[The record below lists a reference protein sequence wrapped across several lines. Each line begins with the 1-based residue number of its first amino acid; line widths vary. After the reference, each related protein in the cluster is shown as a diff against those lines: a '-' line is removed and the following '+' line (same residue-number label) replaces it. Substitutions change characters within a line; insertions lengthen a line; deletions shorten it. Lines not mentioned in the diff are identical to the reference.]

1 MWKDSSDGRASAR
14 RWALAV
20 VGLVCLV
27 TAADGGA
34 RTLPG
39 SSRVPEPAAASAPD
53 MLILADGLVRGGRLP
68 EARTLLNQVREEFPD
83 TAWARWGDLGL
94 GFLALARGRTVEA
107 RPYYEAAAVGGF
119 RDTASIVLALLDA
132 QDGKTAEGAAV
143 LDVLASDPSR
153 SPSVQEAAGLG
164 AGYVRY
170 WTGDYRGAAL
180 AFADVA
186 DRHGGGPLVDDAL
199 YGLARTLLQLGDPMS
214 AEQVLERI
222 GELPAQGF
230 DASRVRPALANL
242 SLREILRATRQRY
255 DSAPLGQADQM
266 LVALLDVNGRVLATE
281 ALAKLARSEGRAPAV
296 TSLAE
301 AARNAADAL
310 ARQRVTARPS
320 TGTRTSDAT
329 GAERAQDAA
338 NQSGASPGGAPQARQ
353 HAGGAGAADSGR
365 ARLLVLFALLA
376 TLVVPIVRRM
386 RPA

>member
-1 MWKDSSDGRASAR
+1 
-14 RWALAV
+14 
-20 VGLVCLV
+20 
-27 TAADGGA
+27 
-34 RTLPG
+34 
-39 SSRVPEPAAASAPD
+39 

-68 EARTLLNQVREEFPD
+68 EARTLLNQVKEEFPD

-107 RPYYEAAAVGGF
+107 QPYYEAAAVGGF

-132 QDGKTAEGAAV
+132 QDGRTAEGAAV

-164 AGYVRY
+164 AAYVRY
-170 WTGDYRGAAL
+170 WTRDYRGAAL

-230 DASRVRPALANL
+230 DESHVRPALANL

-255 DSAPLGQADQM
+255 DTAPLGQADQM
-266 LVALLDVNGRVLATE
+266 LVALLDVNGRALAT
-281 ALAKLARSEGRAPAV
+281 AGLAELARSGGRAPEG
-296 TSLAE
+296 TSLGE
-301 AARNAADAL
+301 AARRAADAL
-310 ARQRVTARPS
+310 ARRRVTARPS
-320 TGTRTSDAT
+320 TGTRTPDVT
-329 GAERAQDAA
+329 GAEPAQDAA
-338 NQSGASPGGAPQARQ
+338 NQPGASPGGAPQARQ
-353 HAGGAGAADSGR
+353 HAGGAGGADSSR
-365 ARLLVLFALLA
+365 ARVLVLVALLA
-376 TLVVPIVRRM
+376 TLIVPIVRRM